1 VEFLALK
8 YLLIILLIIALYRK
22 PISLLSTIFVI
33 ISKKIMEI
41 ILENLSYYEI
51 LQIDQ
56 NADQTVIKKAY
67 RRLAKEYHP
76 DKNQGDAE
84 AETKFKYINEA
95 YQTLSDDQQRAI
107 YDRYGKEG
115 LQGGGG
121 RRSSGMGGFEDLGS
135 IFEEM
140 FGGGFGGGR
149 QRGSRADMD
158 KYPLDM
164 NVDLSI
170 SFNEAVF
177 GCEKE
182 INYKYRSSC
191 SSCKGTGA
199 KDGKL
204 SPCNQCQGKGQVY
217 VRQGFM
223 TFSQTCPACQGEGSK
238 PSEKCGDC
246 HGQGYTEQKD
256 SVKINVPKGIDNGNR
271 LRVSGRGNIGKNGRR
286 GDLYVTFSV
295 KADKH
300 FVRSDNDVYIE
311 IPVFFTQAITG
322 DEITIP
328 SLTGELKLQ
337 LDVGTRDK
345 QHFKFRGEGIEDVHG
360 HGKGDLIAQVNI
372 TYPKKINDIQKDLLF
387 KLQESFGIESKPHE
401 GVLDSAIEKMKKWFK

>member
-1 VEFLALK
+1 
-8 YLLIILLIIALYRK
+8 
-22 PISLLSTIFVI
+22 
-33 ISKKIMEI
+33 M
-41 ILENLSYYEI
+41 ENLSYYEI
-51 LQIDQ
+51 LEIDQ
-56 NADQTVIKKAY
+56 NADKTVIKKAY
-67 RRLAKEYHP
+67 RRLAKEHHP

-95 YQTLSDDQQRAI
+95 YQVLSDDKQRSI

-115 LQGGGG
+115 LQGMGGGG
-121 RRSSGMGGFEDLGS
+121 RSSSGMGGFEDLGS

-140 FGGGFGGGR
+140 FGGGFGGGGSR
-149 QRGSRADMD
+149 RSRADMD

-164 NVDLSI
+164 NVDITI

-182 INYKYRSSC
+182 INYKYKKACQSC
-191 SSCKGTGA
+191 NGTGA

-204 SPCNQCQGKGQVY
+204 STCSQCQGKGQVY
-217 VRQGFM
+217 IRQGFM
-223 TFSQTCPACQGEGSK
+223 TFSQTCPVCNGEGTM
-238 PSEKCGDC
+238 PSEKCTDC
-246 HGQGYTEQKD
+246 HGNGYTEVKE
-256 SVKINVPKGIDNGNR
+256 SVKINVPKGIDSGNR
-271 LRVSGRGNIGKNGRR
+271 LRVGGRGNIGKKGHR
-286 GDLYVTFSV
+286 GDLYVTFKV

-300 FVRSDNDVYIE
+300 FIRSENDVYIE

-345 QHFKFRGEGIEDVHG
+345 QHFKFRNEGIEDVHG

-372 TYPKKINDIQKDLLF
+372 TYPKKLTEEQRQLLS

-401 GVLDSAIEKMKKWFK
+401 SVLDSAIDKMKSWFK